1 MAGAPSPPK
10 GKSPGNHISQGFSPS
25 VFIFLVPVF
34 GHGLFV
40 MAPLTKCLP
49 VCFIP
54 KQLFI
59 PTVRN
64 DMVHHCCF
72 HKFFLFPA
80 FLTQRMCFQE
90 PASGSPPAAVIATSG
105 SSSPVSHMQFCM
117 FRTIIPC
124 GQFRTTRMLA
134 GLLRFSRHG
143 VTTSSRRRNIYPQ
156 SPPAGIPAGCV
167 TSHWLFPG
175 NVSVLLSSY
184 GIHRILPGIF
194 PSSK

>member
-1 MAGAPSPPK
+1 MAGAPLPPK

-54 KQLFI
+54 KQLLI

-64 DMVHHCCF
+64 NVVHHCCF
-72 HKFFLFPA
+72 YKFPLLPA

-105 SSSPVSHMQFCM
+105 RSDSVSHMELRM
-117 FRTIIPC
+117 FLTTIPI
-124 GQFRTTRMLA
+124 RKHRAARMFARFLRLSRHLLPPPHSA
-134 GLLRFSRHG
+134 VIFIRNRLLLILRQAPQPVLRFL
-143 VTTSSRRRNIYPQ
+143 Q
-156 SPPAGIPAGCV
+156 
-167 TSHWLFPG
+167 
-175 NVSVLLSSY
+175 
-184 GIHRILPGIF
+184 
-194 PSSK
+194 